1 VTRRPATLSKPIAS
15 SRIVVYIDPLDGTN
29 EYAAGEREAVTVLL
43 GVAVDGVPA
52 AGVIH
57 QPFFGYSEETSAE
70 ELGRTVWGGPGA
82 GVRGNIH
89 VGEAP
94 PVPPIKACLQR
105 NLRDERQEPCIA
117 ALGAEAVCNISA
129 TGYHFL
135 RILQGDAHCNLMLR
149 KASKKWDSCAGEAL
163 LLAVG
168 GGLTD
173 TVGRRYK

>member
-1 VTRRPATLSKPIAS
+1 MLAKRHPYPQSRLACNAIFEMNGKSHASQLWEPKPSMLSS
-15 SRIVVYIDPLDGTN
+15 TF
-29 EYAAGEREAVTVLL
+29 T
-43 GVAVDGVPA
+43 
-52 AGVIH
+52 
-57 QPFFGYSEETSAE
+57 
-70 ELGRTVWGGPGA
+70 
-82 GVRGNIH
+82 
-89 VGEAP
+89 
-94 PVPPIKACLQR
+94 IKSACL
-105 NLRDERQEPCIA
+105 LLHA
-117 ALGAEAVCNISA
+117 GNISA